1 MYVISIKLSNSIK
14 RRRVFMFVNSVFIRN
29 FSRKG
34 NFLRTTLAKS
44 IFLLLLCVFIA
55 PVVSIAQKVGEAY
68 VKDGIPCI
76 IIYVDETSRSGL
88 VMTTIPKP
96 KALKAAKSVGNSDNN
111 KWFYLYPESKKGERK
126 LTSEYLKELYTYTKC
141 DTYEVRTSRF
151 TSADKLLTSLSGK
164 ENMKNVIDY
173 CNEKNISMETFFP
186 WFAWAQSL
194 GPDWYIPG
202 VEELNLYV
210 RMFGF
215 EAIGKDYKQGIFEVG
230 KKDKELWKVFNNSI
244 ENTGEKELYDDV
256 ITKTFPFSR
265 NCIFSSTLSETGFV
279 KLLLFEVAYSNMY
292 TLYEIVD
299 ANYCAVSEVQF
310 K

>member
-1 MYVISIKLSNSIK
+1 MFKELFSVRFFSEKRNSLSALS
-14 RRRVFMFVNSVFIRN
+14 F
-29 FSRKG
+29 
-34 NFLRTTLAKS
+34 KS
-44 IFLLLLCVFIA
+44 IFLLFLYFF
-55 PVVSIAQKVGEAY
+55 VSPAASVAQKVGEAY

-76 IIYVDETSRSGL
+76 IIYVDEASRSGL

-96 KALKAAKSVGNSDNN
+96 KVLKAAKSVGKSDNN
-111 KWFYLYPESKKGERK
+111 KWFYLSPESKKSERK
-126 LTSEYLKELYTYTKC
+126 LASEYLKELYTYAKC

-186 WFAWAQSL
+186 RFAWAQSL

-215 EAIGKDYKQGIFEVG
+215 DAIGKDYKQGVFEVA
-230 KKDKELWKVFNNSI
+230 KKDKELRKVFNNSI
-244 ENTGEKELYDDV
+244 ENTGEKELYNDV

-265 NCIFSSTLSETGFV
+265 NCIASSTLSEIGFV
-279 KLLLFEVAYSNMY
+279 NLLLFEIAYSNIY

-299 ANYCAVSEVQF
+299 ANCCAVSEVQF

>member
-1 MYVISIKLSNSIK
+1 MFKELFSVRFFSEKRNSLSALS
-14 RRRVFMFVNSVFIRN
+14 F
-29 FSRKG
+29 
-34 NFLRTTLAKS
+34 KS
-44 IFLLLLCVFIA
+44 IFLLFLYFF
-55 PVVSIAQKVGEAY
+55 VSPAASVAQKVGEAY

-96 KALKAAKSVGNSDNN
+96 KVLKAAKSVGKSDNN
-111 KWFYLYPESKKGERK
+111 KWFYLSPESKKSERK
-126 LTSEYLKELYTYTKC
+126 LASEYLKELYTYAKC

-186 WFAWAQSL
+186 RFAWAQSL

-215 EAIGKDYKQGIFEVG
+215 DAIGKDYKQGVFEVA
-230 KKDKELWKVFNNSI
+230 KKDKELRKVFNNSI
-244 ENTGEKELYDDV
+244 ENTGEKELYNDV

-265 NCIFSSTLSETGFV
+265 NCIASSTLSEIGFV
-279 KLLLFEVAYSNMY
+279 NLLLFEIAYSNIY

-299 ANYCAVSEVQF
+299 ANCCAVSEVQF